1 MLNKKDNETVCRV
14 GPATPMGGL
23 MREYWVP
30 ALLSRELATPDSDP
44 VRVLLLGEQLIAF
57 RDSSGKV
64 GLLQNNCPHRGA
76 SLFFGRNEEAGLRCV
91 YHGWKFDVHGTC
103 VDMPNEPAE
112 SDFPMRESW
121 STASSPE
128 TNKVKAVAYPT
139 RERGGIVWAYLGP
152 RQVPPPLPD
161 LEANMLP
168 NGQGVVQAVMRE
180 CNWLQALEGDIDTSH
195 LGFLHHGS
203 KTEADYREGTF
214 AYYAVHDRAPRYQ
227 VVDTEYGAMYAAYR
241 PAGEGQA
248 YWRYAQFLFP
258 FYVMIPSGVMGLQ
271 IWTRAWVPMDDE
283 HVMFFSMH
291 HANTFAQRGLPPRA
305 LDSNASSPTAEAAA
319 LAIPM
324 RMQPNTTDWLG
335 RFRLVQNASND
346 YLIDRGKQR
355 RGEDYTGI
363 PGIHQQDQ
371 AVTESMGPIYDR
383 SQEHLGSSDVM
394 LIRVRRRLLAAAEA
408 LVSGSATPP
417 GVDHPEAYAVRGG
430 GVLLPNGA
438 DWLEATAELRK
449 AFVNHPELDPTV
461 AGG

>member
-1 MLNKKDNETVCRV
+1 MLTTKDNETVCRV
-14 GPATPMGGL
+14 GPDTPMGKL

-30 ALLSRELATPDSDP
+30 ALLSRELPSRDSDP
-44 VRVLLLGEQLIAF
+44 VRVMLLGEKLIAF
-57 RDSSGKV
+57 RDTNGAV
-64 GLLQNNCPHRGA
+64 GLIQNHCPHRGA
-76 SLFFGRNEEAGLRCV
+76 SLFFGRNEESGLRCV
-91 YHGWKFDVHGTC
+91 YHGWKFAHDGTC

-112 SDFPMRESW
+112 SDFR
-121 STASSPE
+121 T
-128 TNKVKAVAYPT
+128 KVKAVAYPT
-139 RERGGIVWAYLGP
+139 QERGGIVWAYLGP
-152 RQVPPPLPD
+152 RATPPPLPD

-168 NGQGVVQAVMRE
+168 EGQRVAQAVLRE

-195 LGFLHHGS
+195 LGFLHHGA
-203 KTEADYREGTF
+203 KTDADYRPGTF

-241 PAGEGQA
+241 PAGEGQE

-283 HVMFFSMH
+283 HVMFYSMH
-291 HANTFAQRGLPPRA
+291 HANTFSQRGLPLRA
-305 LDSNASSPTAEAAA
+305 VDPGASTPTPEAAA

-324 RMQPNTTDWLG
+324 RMQPNTTDWFG
-335 RFRLVQNASND
+335 RFRLIQNASND
-346 YLIDRGKQR
+346 YLIDRDKQR
-355 RGEDYTGI
+355 RRLDYTGI

-371 AVTESMGPIYDR
+371 AVTESMGTIFDR
-383 SQEHLGSSDVM
+383 TQEHLGSSDVM

-408 LVSGSATPP
+408 LASNSVTPP

-430 GVLLPNGA
+430 GALLPRGA
-438 DWLEATAELRK
+438 DWLQATAELRK
-449 AFVNHPELDPTV
+449 AFVDHPELDPTI